1 MSGPLEQA
9 WALLKSF
16 QPAEGTQLGQG
27 LNQFVY
33 GQDDDPNVTKVGSAA
48 ALSDMYLLNR
58 LAAMNSLFES
68 QQPIPMTQ
76 PLPMEAAARFGS
88 SSPILSEQLRGDPV
102 EETSRDPMRGRQLAQ
117 TLMDRTS
124 QGPLLEALGVGDV
137 KPANWMQ
144 VQPQRGIP
152 EAVVTGDPSREG
164 LAVIHDPMFFGATN
178 PQEPSARFAAEAARG
193 TPRRI
198 GQDYSIP
205 PHLQEA
211 FARRVDELPF
221 DQFTEPIFE
230 SEVPMTP
237 GEEQAMMD
245 RILQNEA
252 ELTRILSPVGASL

>member
-9 WALLKSF
+9 WALLKF
-16 QPAEGTQLGQG
+16 QPAEGKQLGQG
-27 LNQFVY
+27 LNQYVY
-33 GQDDDPNVTKVGSAA
+33 GRDDDPNVTKVGSAA

-58 LAAMNSLFES
+58 NAAMNPLFES
-68 QQPIPMTQ
+68 QRLIPMTQ
-76 PLPMEAAARFGS
+76 ALPMEAAARFSGY
-88 SSPILSEQLRGDPV
+88 SPVLSEQLRGDPV
-102 EETSRDPMRGRQLAQ
+102 EETSRDPIRGRQLAQ
-117 TLMDRTS
+117 ALMDQTS

-152 EAVVTGDPSREG
+152 EAVVTGDPNRKG
-164 LAVIHDPMFFGATN
+164 LAVIHDPMFYGATN
-178 PQEPSARFAAEAARG
+178 PQAPLARFAAEAARG
-193 TPRRI
+193 TPRRLGI
-198 GQDYSIP
+198 DYTVP
-205 PHLQEA
+205 EPMREA

-230 SEVPMTP
+230 SEVPMTL